1 MTMAEDDAVLAAHA
15 DADGTV
21 TVLTLNRPA
30 KRNAFDQRMLAVLR
44 AALASCERDPECRAV
59 VITGA
64 GKGFCSGV
72 DLDTV
77 DPDET
82 GPRVRHRLRNGVHA
96 VAEQLFAMETP
107 VLAAVNGAAV
117 GAGFDLALQTDLRI
131 VAEDAILAASY
142 VNVGL
147 FPGNGATYLL
157 PHLVGTQR
165 ALELLW
171 TGRRLTGRE
180 AVAHGVALDAL
191 PAHDVLPAT
200 LALAAEIARRPAE
213 LVRAVKRSVH
223 NSGRMTRSEA
233 FAVVASDAALL
244 RDLPEV
250 RARLAAIGH
259 GRNGG

>member
-1 MTMAEDDAVLAAHA
+1 MADDSVLTAHAADDA
-15 DADGTV
+15 V

-44 AALASCERDPECRAV
+44 AALADCERDPDCRAV

-64 GKGFCSGV
+64 GKGFCAGV

-77 DPDET
+77 DPAET
-82 GPRVRHRLRNGVHA
+82 GPGFRQHLRTGAHA

-117 GAGFDLALQTDLRI
+117 GAGFDLALQTDLRL
-131 VAEDAILAASY
+131 VAEDAILAANY
-142 VNVGL
+142 LDVGL

-157 PHLVGTQR
+157 PHVVGTQR

-180 AVAHGVALDAL
+180 AVRHGIALDAL
-191 PAHDVLPAT
+191 PAADVLPAT
-200 LALAAEIARRPAE
+200 RALAAEIAGKPAE

-250 RARLAAIGH
+250 RARLAEVGH
-259 GRNGG
+259 GRSAG

>member
-1 MTMAEDDAVLAAHA
+1 MSDDDAVLAAHA
-15 DADGTV
+15 DDDDAV

-44 AALASCERDPECRAV
+44 AALASCERDPDCRAV

-77 DPDET
+77 DPAET
-82 GPRVRHRLRNGVHA
+82 GPRFRQRLRTGVHA

-117 GAGFDLALQTDLRI
+117 GAGFDLALQTDLRL
-131 VAEDAILAASY
+131 VAQDAILAASY
-142 VNVGL
+142 INVGL
-147 FPGNGATYLL
+147 FPGNGSTYLL
-157 PHLVGTQR
+157 PHITGTQR

-171 TGRRLTGRE
+171 TGRRITGRE
-180 AVAHGVALDAL
+180 AVGYGIALDAV
-191 PAHDVLPAT
+191 PASDVLPAT
-200 LALAAEIARRPAE
+200 LALAAEIAGKPAE

-223 NSGRMTRSEA
+223 HSARMTGSEA

-250 RARLAAIGH
+250 RARLAEIGH
-259 GRNGG
+259 GRSAD

>member
-1 MTMAEDDAVLAAHA
+1 MAADVDDSVLTRR
-15 DADGTV
+15 ADGHDGV

-30 KRNAFDQRMLAVLR
+30 KRNAFDQPMLAVLR
-44 AALASCERDPECRAV
+44 DRLASCERDPDCRTV
-59 VITGA
+59 VLTGA
-64 GKGFCSGV
+64 GKGFCAGV

-77 DPDET
+77 DPAVT
-82 GPRVRHRLRNGVHA
+82 GPRFRHHLRTGVHA

-107 VLAAVNGAAV
+107 VLGAINGAAV
-117 GAGFDLALQTDLRI
+117 GAGFDLALQTDIRL
-131 VAEDAILAASY
+131 VAEDATLAASY

-157 PHLVGTQR
+157 PRIVGTQR

-180 AVAHGVALDAL
+180 AVGHGLALDAL
-191 PAHDVLPAT
+191 PASDVLAAT
-200 LALAAEIARRPAE
+200 MALAAEVATKPAE
-213 LVRAVKRSVH
+213 LVRAVKRSVYE
-223 NSGRMTRSEA
+223 SGRMSRSEA

-250 RARLAAIGH
+250 RARLAEIGH
-259 GRNGG
+259 GRSGG

>member
-1 MTMAEDDAVLAAHA
+1 MADDESVLSAPAAGHEP
-15 DADGTV
+15 V

-30 KRNAFDQRMLAVLR
+30 KRNAFDQPMLALLR
-44 AALASCERDPECRAV
+44 AELARCEGDPDCRAV

-82 GPRVRHRLRNGVHA
+82 GPRFRRRLRTGVHA
-96 VAEQLFAMETP
+96 VAEQLFTMETP
-107 VLAAVNGAAV
+107 VLAAINGAAV
-117 GAGFDLALQTDLRI
+117 GAGFDLAMQTDIRI

-157 PHLVGTQR
+157 PRITGTQR

-180 AVAHGVALDAL
+180 AVGHGLALDAL
-191 PAHDVLPAT
+191 PAAGVLEAT
-200 LALAAEIARRPAE
+200 MALAAEIAAQPAE
-213 LVRAVKRSVH
+213 LVRAVKRSVYD
-223 NSGRMTRSEA
+223 SGRMSRSEA

-250 RARLAAIGH
+250 RARLAEIGH
-259 GRNGG
+259 GRGVG

>member
-1 MTMAEDDAVLAAHA
+1 MAEDNPVRAAHA
-15 DADGTV
+15 GTHDAV

-44 AALASCERDPECRAV
+44 AALASCERDPDCRAV

-82 GPRVRHRLRNGVHA
+82 GPRFRNRLRTGVHA
-96 VAEQLFAMETP
+96 VAEQLFTMETP
-107 VLAAVNGAAV
+107 VLAAINGAAV
-117 GAGFDLALQTDLRI
+117 GAGLDLALQTDIRL

-157 PHLVGTQR
+157 PRLTGTQR

-180 AVAHGVALDAL
+180 AVGHGLALAAL
-191 PAHDVLPAT
+191 PAGDVLAST
-200 LALAAEIARRPAE
+200 VALAAEIAAQPAE
-213 LVRAVKRSVH
+213 LVRAVKRSVYD
-223 NSGRMTRSEA
+223 SGRMSRSEA

-250 RARLAAIGH
+250 RARLTEIGH
-259 GRNGG
+259 NRSAG